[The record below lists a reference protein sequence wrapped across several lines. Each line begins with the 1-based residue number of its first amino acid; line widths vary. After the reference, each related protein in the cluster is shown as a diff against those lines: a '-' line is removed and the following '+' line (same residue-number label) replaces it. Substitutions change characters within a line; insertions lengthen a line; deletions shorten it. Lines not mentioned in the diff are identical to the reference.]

1 MTPYGRG
8 AFSGRNEKW
17 QLQNMN
23 ESYARKKKQQLFK
36 RYYFLLKTVIEKVNV
51 LLKANRE
58 PHIPQNFIRSTVTWF
73 YYRI

>member
-1 MTPYGRG
+1 MIPYGRG

-36 RYYFLLKTVIEKVNV
+36 RYYFLLKAVIEKVSV
-51 LLKANRE
+51 
-58 PHIPQNFIRSTVTWF
+58 
-73 YYRI
+73 